1 MRAVLCGYYG
11 KGNGG
16 DEALLATLLQMLPEL
31 VQPIVLSGNPQE
43 TRSRYGVEA
52 YDRFSA
58 WQIWSALRSA
68 EVFILGGGSLLQDS
82 TSFLS
87 LIYYGGLT
95 ALAQSLGLKT
105 IAWGQGIGP
114 LKRPLSRWL
123 ATQILRRCT
132 AISVRDGSSARW
144 LSQRQINCVVAPD
157 PVWALNTLPLDDPL
171 TLPAPP
177 LAHRIGLCL
186 RPHPLLTPE
195 RLQVLIEA
203 LGQVQ
208 TTLNVG
214 IVAIPFHHKDDR
226 VLAEQVLAA
235 LPGDTQLL
243 ALQHPQ
249 QLQGIFPFLDLT
261 LSMRLHGLIMA
272 ASAGSRCYGLS
283 YDPKVSRLM
292 EELCLPGWDLAQLPL
307 DPQRIAQQLCHELDY
322 GSPLSPDQIL
332 SLRDRSLMHQ
342 DLFNTT
348 LLGTP

>member
-16 DEALLATLLQMLPEL
+16 DEALLATLLQMLPEI

-43 TRSRYGVEA
+43 TRTRYGVEA

-58 WQIWSALRSA
+58 WDVWSALRSA

-82 TSFLS
+82 TSLWS
-87 LIYYGGLT
+87 LLYYGGLT
-95 ALAQSLGLKT
+95 ALAQSLGLQT

-114 LKRPLSRWL
+114 LKRPFSQWV
-123 ATQILRRCT
+123 ATQVLRGCT
-132 AISVRDGSSARW
+132 AISVRDGGSARW

-157 PVWALNTLPLDDPL
+157 PVWALKPLPLEDPITLPSPR
-171 TLPAPP
+171 
-177 LAHRIGLCL
+177 LALCL
-186 RPHPLLTPE
+186 RPHPLLTPQ

-208 TTLNVG
+208 QRLNVS
-214 IVAIPFHHKDDR
+214 IIAIPFHHKDDR
-226 VLAEQVLAA
+226 DLADRVLKA
-235 LPGDTQLL
+235 LPGPTQLL
-243 ALQHPQ
+243 SLQHPQ
-249 QLQGIFPFLDLT
+249 QLQGVFPFIDLT

-272 ASAGSRCYGLS
+272 AAAGSQCYGLS

-292 EELCLPGWDLAQLPL
+292 EELCLPGWELAQLTL
-307 DPQRIAQQLCHELDY
+307 DAQRIAQQLCHELDY

-332 SLRDRSLMHQ
+332 SLCDRSLMHQ

-348 LLGTP
+348 LLGKP

>member
-16 DEALLATLLQMLPEL
+16 DEALLATLLQMLPES

-58 WQIWSALRSA
+58 CKVWSALRSA
-68 EVFILGGGSLLQDS
+68 EIFILGGGSLLQDS
-82 TSFLS
+82 TSLS
-87 LIYYGGLT
+87 SIIYYVGLT

-114 LKRPLSRWL
+114 LKRPVSQWL
-123 ATQILRRCT
+123 ATQVLRGCT
-132 AISVRDGSSARW
+132 AISVRDGASARW
-144 LSQRQINCVVAPD
+144 LSQRQMNCMVAPD
-157 PVWALNTLPLDDPL
+157 PVWALTPLPLEDPIE
-171 TLPAPP
+171 LPSPR
-177 LAHRIGLCL
+177 LALCL
-186 RPHPLLTPE
+186 RPHPLLTTE
-195 RLQVLIEA
+195 RLKVLIEA

-208 TTLNVG
+208 KNLKVS
-214 IVAIPFHHKDDR
+214 IVAIPFHHQEDR
-226 VLAEQVLAA
+226 ELAEQVLAA
-235 LPGDTQLL
+235 LPGQSQLL
-243 ALQHPQ
+243 TLQHPQ
-249 QLQGIFPFLDLT
+249 QLQGIFPFIDLT

-272 ASAGSRCYGLS
+272 AAAGSRCYGLS

-307 DPQRIAQQLCHELDY
+307 DPQRIAQQLCYELEY

-348 LLGTP
+348 LLGQP